1 MNPGYV
7 IIIELPRIQNF
18 GCRERAHTHKVDA
31 NYRGSSHSLS
41 QFEDTVHH
49 HPLKNMTIYRSFK
62 EYFKT
67 PMPASTA
74 VFFFPSILDI
84 YIDLSLKLIH
94 VGVKLNPHYIWYVLT

>member
-1 MNPGYV
+1 M
-7 IIIELPRIQNF
+7 
-18 GCRERAHTHKVDA
+18 
-31 NYRGSSHSLS
+31 
-41 QFEDTVHH
+41 HH